1 MILLKK
7 FLKKDIFFIYS
18 LQSLR
23 NRKYFLNNNLFT
35 FNSHLNWLKIKNKLI
50 YIVYN
55 KKNVRVGYV
64 KIEFINQN
72 KIDISIIIK
81 EIYRK
86 KNFASF
92 VIRKIEK
99 KFINKTI
106 RAVIHKKNIA
116 SLNLFKKYFYNKKK
130 TSNNFVF
137 LEKLIKF

>member
-7 FLKKDIFFIYS
+7 YLKKDIFFIYS

-50 YIVYN
+50 YIVYY
-55 KKNVRVGYV
+55 KKKVRVGYV
-64 KIEFINQN
+64 KIEFINN
-72 KIDISIIIK
+72 KKIDISIIIK
-81 EIYRK
+81 KIYRK

-99 KFINKTI
+99 KFNNKTI
-106 RAVIHKKNIA
+106 RAIIHKKNIA

-130 TSNNFVF
+130 TINNFVF